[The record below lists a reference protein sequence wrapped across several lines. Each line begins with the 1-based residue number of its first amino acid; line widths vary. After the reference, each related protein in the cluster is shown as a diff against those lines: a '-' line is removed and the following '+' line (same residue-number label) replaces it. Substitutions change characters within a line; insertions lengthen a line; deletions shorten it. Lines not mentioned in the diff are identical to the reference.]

1 MIFIDNKAP
10 VKWVEKRIPSETPMP
25 YKILAFTIFLLFW
38 KKPLRKK
45 INPLN
50 PTDINASG
58 LIILYATNKIFEHI
72 KIDKILAARESEN
85 LLSLQYKK
93 RNKNDIKPQ
102 KNEKSL
108 PASKETPNIEYNKL
122 KKKG

>member
-1 MIFIDNKAP
+1 MK
-10 VKWVEKRIPSETPMP
+10 S
-25 YKILAFTIFLLFW
+25 
-38 KKPLRKK
+38 
-45 INPLN
+45 LN

-58 LIILYATNKIFEHI
+58 LIILYATNKIFEHT
-72 KIDKILAARESEN
+72 KIDKVHAVRKSEY

-108 PASKETPNIEYNKL
+108 PASKETPNIEYMKL
-122 KKKG
+122 NKKG